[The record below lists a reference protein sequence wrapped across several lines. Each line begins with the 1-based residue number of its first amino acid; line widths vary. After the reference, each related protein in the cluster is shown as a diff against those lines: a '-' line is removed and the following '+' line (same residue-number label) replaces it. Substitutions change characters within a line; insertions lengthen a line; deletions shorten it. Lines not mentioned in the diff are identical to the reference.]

1 MVERR
6 DPARTG
12 VVVGR
17 AVGIVTGVATVAVV
31 FLGDGRSYAATA
43 QLLGTAGV
51 GEAATAVAAVDAL
64 VTAGV
69 RYGVC
74 YVVGSL
80 LGVVYGWADRHA
92 AVVLGGVALAVG
104 VVDAAV
110 SVRSPALAGV
120 CLLAWVGFVPS
131 FLWLAPTATDR
142 DGPRRLG

>member
-12 VVVGR
+12 VLVGR
-17 AVGIVTGVATVAVV
+17 VVGIVTGVATVAAVL
-31 FLGDGRSYAATA
+31 LGDGRSYAATA
-43 QLLGTAGV
+43 QLFGSAGV
-51 GEAATAVAAVDAL
+51 GEAATAVAAIDAL
-64 VTAGV
+64 VTA
-69 RYGVC
+69 GVC

-92 AVVLGGVALAVG
+92 AVVLGGSALIVG

-110 SVRSPALAGV
+110 SLQSPALAGV
-120 CLLAWVGFVPS
+120 CLLAWVGFVPLL
-131 FLWLAPTATDR
+131 LWLAPAATDR

>member
-1 MVERR
+1 MSDEDVSLTEKRVYAGGGGATTAAVASEVGLARVSISDDIVGEFSLERR
-6 DPARTG
+6 GQT
-12 VVVGR
+12 
-17 AVGIVTGVATVAVV
+17 
-31 FLGDGRSYAATA
+31 
-43 QLLGTAGV
+43 
-51 GEAATAVAAVDAL
+51 TAVAAVDAL

-92 AVVLGGVALAVG
+92 AAVLGGSALVVG

-110 SVRSPALAGV
+110 SLQSPALAGV
-120 CLLAWVGFVPS
+120 CLLAWVGFVPLL
-131 FLWLAPTATDR
+131 LWLAPAAMDR